1 MTLSHN
7 GERTG
12 NQVGGFTLIELL
24 VVVLIIGILAA
35 IAVPQYQKSV
45 QKARV
50 AEAMVWLK
58 KMADN
63 WDLCVLTLDATTC
76 EWTNS
81 GQDVSALLMDG
92 TPAAEGEYAF
102 ETKNFNYDFSTTGPE
117 AGDKEGNYWLMINTN
132 TDVFLG
138 VPFKAR
144 ICMGVTDEGDS
155 FCKSLAGTPPLPVSE
170 DMGANVYSF

>member
-1 MTLSHN
+1 MKNAT
-7 GERTG
+7 TG
-12 NQVGGFTLIELL
+12 RLGGFTLIELL

-45 QKARV
+45 QKARA
-50 AEAMVWLK
+50 AEALVWLK

-63 WDLCVLTLDATTC
+63 WDLCVLTMDANTC

-102 ETKNFNYDFSTTGPE
+102 ETKNFNYDFSTVGPE
-117 AGDKEGNYWLMINTN
+117 ALDKEGNYALVINASPDGFVN
-132 TDVFLG
+132 
-138 VPFKAR
+138 VPSKAR
-144 ICMGVTDEGDS
+144 ICFGLTDEGS
-155 FCKSLAGTPPLPVSE
+155 AFCRSLP
-170 DMGANVYSF
+170 GAQLTENFGDGEFAYFF

>member
-1 MTLSHN
+1 MKNVT
-7 GERTG
+7 TG
-12 NQVGGFTLIELL
+12 RLGGFTLIELL

-45 QKARV
+45 QKARA

-58 KMADN
+58 KMTDN
-63 WDLCVLTLDATTC
+63 WDLCVLTLDANTC

-102 ETKNFNYDFSTTGPE
+102 ETKNFNYDFSTVGPE
-117 AGDKEGNYWLMINTN
+117 ALDKEGNYALMINTN
-132 TDVFLG
+132 PEAFDA
-138 VPFKAR
+138 PFKAR
-144 ICMGVTDEGDS
+144 ICFGLTDEGS
-155 FCKSLAGTPPLPVSE
+155 AFCRSLPGTQLTE
-170 DMGANVYSF
+170 NFGDGEFAYFF

>member
-1 MTLSHN
+1 MKNITVSRL
-7 GERTG
+7 
-12 NQVGGFTLIELL
+12 GGFTLIELL

-35 IAVPQYQKSV
+35 IAVPQYQKAV

-63 WDLCVLTLDATTC
+63 WDLCVLTLDANTC

-81 GQDVSALLMDG
+81 EQDVSALLMDG

-102 ETKNFNYDFSTTGPE
+102 ETKNLNYAFGTFGPE
-117 AGDKEGNYWLMINTN
+117 AWDKERNYGLTISTS
-132 TDVFLG
+132 TDLFWA
-138 VPFKAR
+138 PFKAR
-144 ICMGVTDEGDS
+144 ICFGLTDEGDS

-170 DMGANVYSF
+170 SMGVNVYSF